1 MLVSELR
8 ALLKKY
14 NEEDLRLLISEMY
27 KAMPKKLRE
36 EKEIDALLQ
45 DVHLQLRLKRV
56 DRVRNRQID
65 INDLKPDIEQ
75 FIDFAYNQYYFAPN
89 NFIHKKERPKW
100 RFKVKAYIKSLQ
112 EVPLE
117 GEEGRTA
124 TALLEKLYEM
134 LCYACAYYIFSTE
147 DPFKSV
153 GIEQTTLLDIVIK
166 RKLGHGINKESVKSV
181 LALVINST
189 ADRETLPSFLIN
201 VMMENL
207 QYPDSKEIA
216 IEQGMALKA
225 ELERKKANPSKESCF
240 SSHSD
245 YEREEKINNLVETVF
260 RLYIELCE
268 YEKGIKYFKNNNIK
282 RNSEVSLFILLELLF
297 EYDLKEYWLNEY
309 DEAVEKGVKPRES
322 LQRTYNYIKEN
333 DELPDCFLC

>member
-14 NEEDLRLLISEMY
+14 NEEDLRLLVSEMY

-36 EKEIDALLQ
+36 EKDIDALIQ
-45 DVHLQLRLKRV
+45 DVHLHLRLKRV
-56 DRVRNRQID
+56 ERVRNRQID
-65 INDLKPDIEQ
+65 INDLKPEIEQ

-89 NFIHKKERPKW
+89 NFVHKKERPKW

-112 EVPLE
+112 DVPLE

-134 LCYACAYYIFSTE
+134 LCYACAYYIFNTE

-166 RKLGHGINKESVKSV
+166 RKLGHGITKESVKSV

-189 ADRETLPSFLIN
+189 VDRKTLPSFLID
-201 VMMENL
+201 VMIENL

-225 ELERKKANPSKESCF
+225 ELERKKTNPSKKSWNQR
-240 SSHSD
+240 HYD
-245 YEREEKINNLVETVF
+245 YEREEKINNLVETVC

-268 YEKGIKYFKNNNIK
+268 YEKAIKYYKQNYVE
-282 RNSEVSLFILLELLF
+282 RDSGASLFILLELLF
-297 EYDLKEYWLNEY
+297 EYDLKEQWLNVY
-309 DEAVEKGVKPRES
+309 DEAVKKGVKPRES

-333 DELPDCFLC
+333 DELPDSFLC